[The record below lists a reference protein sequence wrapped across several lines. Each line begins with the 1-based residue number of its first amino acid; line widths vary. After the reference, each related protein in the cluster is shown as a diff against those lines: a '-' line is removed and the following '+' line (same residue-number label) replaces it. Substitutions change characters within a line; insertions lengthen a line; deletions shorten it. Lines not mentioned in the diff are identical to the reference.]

1 MKTFLQAHGYDVWK
15 SVVTGYTATK
25 KPKTATKKELKRN
38 NKIAMDFIWEGL
50 PDLVREKVGKCSS
63 AKELWDKLHNL
74 YSKESPIT
82 ESDPIKESAGTEQEE
97 RCSSCQTDSEEED
110 CEEGIVDLEAELIS
124 ALDELTKERKK
135 NKSLEEQLV
144 KKNSQES
151 SKESQQ
157 VIVKL
162 KSQLEEA
169 RKIEETYKSQMEE
182 KQCLEAKIATLRK
195 EAMEE
200 KQCLETERKEAEKRE
215 NILTDHLKERTEDLN
230 QLEAKFGQ
238 EERRLEK

>member
-1 MKTFLQAHGYDVWK
+1 VEQKNEKFLKAQGYDVWY
-15 SVVTGYTATK
+15 SVVTGYTTTK
-25 KPKTATKKELKRN
+25 KPKTTTKKELKRN

-74 YSKESPIT
+74 YFKESPIT
-82 ESDPIKESAGTEQEE
+82 KPENAKEDARTKQEE
-97 RCSSCQTDSEEED
+97 ICSSCQTDSKEED

-144 KKNSQES
+144 KKNSQKG

-162 KSQLEEA
+162 KAQLEEA
-169 RKIEETYKSQMEE
+169 RKIEETYKGQMEE
-182 KQCLEAKIATLRK
+182 KSVWKPR
-195 EAMEE
+195 
-200 KQCLETERKEAEKRE
+200 
-215 NILTDHLKERTEDLN
+215 
-230 QLEAKFGQ
+230 
-238 EERRLEK
+238 